1 MEFVTL
7 MGAEDVRSAGS
18 SIKSAAEEM
27 SRAAG
32 SINETLMAHQRFLDD
47 WLYRFEE
54 ILTANKPLHEEPQ
67 KDAAL

>member
-18 SIKSAAEEM
+18 SIKAAAVDINM
-27 SRAAG
+27 AAG
-32 SINETLMAHQRFLDD
+32 SLNETLIAHQRFMDD

-54 ILTANKPLHEEPQ
+54 ILTANQ
-67 KDAAL
+67 KIHPTKSE